1 MASLVLNGRTYVL
14 GDLSCTSLKS
24 AFSDPAY
31 PGYSAISCS
40 ADPIVNGSTITTRNI
55 YASPP
60 YVYLAASNVS
70 VSSSTGGTTTD
81 TFDYAYASGV
91 WSIAFT
97 SVVGLYLVAKN
108 AGVILALIKGR

>member
-1 MASLVLNGRTYVL
+1 
-14 GDLSCTSLKS
+14 
-24 AFSDPAY
+24 
-31 PGYSAISCS
+31 
-40 ADPIVNGSTITTRNI
+40 
-55 YASPP
+55 
-60 YVYLAASNVS
+60 VYLAASSVS

>member
-14 GDLSCTSLKS
+14 ADLTCTSLKN

-31 PGYSAISCS
+31 SGYSAISCS
-40 ADPIVNGSTITTRNI
+40 SDPIVTGSTLTIRNI

-60 YVYLAASNVS
+60 YVYLTASS
-70 VSSSTGGTTTD
+70 VSASSSPGGTSTD

-91 WSIAFT
+91 WAIAFT